1 MTPGSSHRRRP
12 PRIEEPLG
20 IDQPRWRQLAY
31 RQISGFIWGR
41 SIEGMTGELA
51 KERIDD
57 DREERAWV
65 AFAGRRETGV
75 MPTLIDDED
84 VLV

>member
-1 MTPGSSHRRRP
+1 
-12 PRIEEPLG
+12 
-20 IDQPRWRQLAY
+20 
-31 RQISGFIWGR
+31 
-41 SIEGMTGELA
+41 MTGELA

-65 AFAGRRETGV
+65 AFVRRRETGV

>member
-1 MTPGSSHRRRP
+1 
-12 PRIEEPLG
+12 
-20 IDQPRWRQLAY
+20 
-31 RQISGFIWGR
+31 
-41 SIEGMTGELA
+41 MTGELA